1 MTGLSEDARFFLG
14 THQLM
19 RGSVRSKLENLNAPL
34 VASYNSALSVVASQ
48 AKRSDGK
55 YGELGEKAKRRGPI
69 LAAFTVGLSLVEGA
83 IFGGYPIQ
91 AAALVRQELEAIA
104 ALVEIES
111 STRRDK
117 VTPNIKVLNVH
128 GRIYGTLSQITHFAD
143 NKWVRRLI
151 AYDVPPN
158 LGDLSATATE
168 AWCISPRYS
177 ESLSSTLGIHVFL
190 MLHFTEHQALHMKD
204 LHDLDETPE
213 EAAYA
218 EAALKILVD
227 KGVVDIVAQP
237 IIPEDRQQAAAP

>member
-1 MTGLSEDARFFLG
+1 MTELSEDARFFLG

-19 RGSVRSKLENLNAPL
+19 RGSVRGKLEKLSAPL
-34 VASYNSALSVVASQ
+34 VSSYNSALSVVASQ

-55 YGELGEKAKRRGPI
+55 YGKLSEKAKRRGPI
-69 LAAFTVGLSLVEGA
+69 LAAFTVGLSLVEDA

-128 GRIYGTLSQITHFAD
+128 GRIYGTLSQITHLAD
-143 NKWVRRLI
+143 NEWVRRLV
-151 AYDVPPN
+151 AYEEPPN
-158 LGDLSATATE
+158 LGDLPANETE
-168 AWCISPRYS
+168 AWSISPKYS
-177 ESLSSTLGIHVFL
+177 ESLSSTLGIHIFL
-190 MLHFTEHQALHMKD
+190 MLHLTEQQALHMKD
-204 LHDLDETPE
+204 LYDLDETPE

-218 EAALKILVD
+218 EMALKILVD
-227 KGVVDIVAQP
+227 EGVVEIVT
-237 IIPEDRQQAAAP
+237 